1 MAKVNVY
8 KIDAQKHR
16 EFLTNMT
23 DKLSLTKEITLTL
36 KDNCDMQS
44 DMVFSLFKSGEAD
57 KKNVSWDWI
66 LAEFEEEVFQ
76 TTSQPKAVVVVEYED
91 EVYAITFGHSYF
103 LVDKYCDRD
112 FAFSFARRIDFKE
125 IKTTALTSP
134 NSQRNKTINTYID
147 YSNLEFDSGESF
159 SKLKAKVKLDEG
171 FDIYK
176 DLIEVGN
183 SLKFNLIG
191 NNLQQIKKL
200 ILHIVHV
207 LESEVI
213 HNIPVFSKISDKELL
228 LELDESLESQIQ
240 DDLTTIN
247 ISEIDIIGATEVF
260 NNNDTT
266 FTISYK
272 NLKKNISNL
281 SKEEIEQFANE
292 NNLVLGSVIL
302 DLKIISYFNGASVRT
317 DKIRNLI
324 DYVDDE
330 RRCILSKGE
339 WYHFND
345 DYQMYLEDSIA
356 EIEVIYNAEYDFSQE
371 IHHGFI
377 NEKYQ
382 EERSQDKYRDME
394 NEKVWEKIKSKYY
407 AERTFNLLRE
417 KNNGYS
423 NYDREEGR
431 LGKAKVELMDLYKE
445 QTMYAVKIGNTSSK
459 LCYAID
465 QSLSSLK
472 LYKHRKLE
480 SMPTVKNVAVWF
492 ILERSKLPAKN
503 GKPDLNKLEM
513 LMLKNKLDI
522 WKKEVRLLGYKP
534 VVYVNYRN

>member
-8 KIDAQKHR
+8 KIDEHKHR
-16 EFLTNMT
+16 DFLTNMS
-23 DKLSLTKEITLTL
+23 DKLFLAKEVTLTL
-36 KDNCDMQS
+36 EDNHDMQS
-44 DMVFSLFKSGEAD
+44 DMVFSLFKSGETD
-57 KKNVSWDWI
+57 QKNVSWEWI
-66 LAEFEEEVFQ
+66 LTEFEEEVFQ
-76 TTSQPKAVVVVEYED
+76 TSTQPKAVVVVEYED

-112 FAFSFARRIDFKE
+112 FAFSFARRTDFKE

-159 SKLKAKVKLDEG
+159 SKLKAKVRLNDD
-171 FDIYK
+171 FDVYK
-176 DLIEVGN
+176 DLIEAGN
-183 SLKFNLIG
+183 SLKFNLIE
-191 NNLQQIKKL
+191 NSIQNIKKL
-200 ILHIVHV
+200 ILHIILV
-207 LESEVI
+207 LEKDVI
-213 HNIPVFSKISDKELL
+213 YNIPVFSKISDKELIL
-228 LELDESLESQIQ
+228 KLDESLEKQIQ
-240 DDLTTIN
+240 DDLTVIN

-272 NLKKNISNL
+272 NLKEEISNL
-281 SKEEIEQFANE
+281 SKEEVEKFANQ
-292 NNLVLGSVIL
+292 NNLLLGNVIL
-302 DLKIISYFNGASVRT
+302 DIKVISYFNGISVRT

-330 RRCILSKGE
+330 QRCILSKGE

-345 DYQMYLEDSIA
+345 DYQVYLEDSIA
-356 EIEVIYNAEYDFSQE
+356 EIEVIYNPAYDFSQE
-371 IHHGFI
+371 IHRNFI
-377 NEKYQ
+377 DEKFK
-382 EERSQDKYRDME
+382 EEHSQDKYRGME
-394 NEKVWEKIKSKYY
+394 LEKVWDKIKTKYY

-417 KNNGYS
+417 KHNGYE
-423 NYDREEGR
+423 NYDREESR

-445 QTMYAVKIGNTSSK
+445 ETMYAVKIGNTSSK

-472 LYKHRKLE
+472 LYKHQKLE
-480 SMPTVKNVAVWF
+480 SMPIVKNVAVWF
-492 ILERSKLPAKN
+492 ILERNKLSSED
-503 GKPDLNKLEM
+503 GKPNLNELEM

-522 WKKEVRLLGYKP
+522 WKKEVRVLGYNP
-534 VVYVNYRN
+534 VVYINYRS